1 MKKTYFFLLAFC
13 LLSLGA
19 SAQRV
24 KPFKIR
30 TTATA
35 VAGYATINVL
45 QNDNVNPSRY
55 NPIPGGYNTPIGPKP
70 ILGVGIGAKPPVID
84 HEGLHRLQEAS
95 QLLTQASN
103 VHLIPT
109 IVVPYTFSHKL
120 SDGQEVTFY
129 RLSTDAFVFG
139 TDDLKGDVTIPD
151 SITQGKQTY
160 AVLGIMYRAFASCKN
175 LTALHIP
182 NNIRLIYKDAFA
194 NCRSLTSINLPEA
207 ITSIESGT
215 FSGCT
220 SLAAIDIPASVKII
234 GNRFSADGTPIEDF
248 TDPFRECTSLKT
260 INCYA
265 ATPPELNSTTLSNP
279 AIEIHVP
286 QGCAEAYHAAE
297 QWKDLTIVDDL

>member
-24 KPFKIR
+24 KPSKIR

-35 VAGYATINVL
+35 VAGHATTSALRN
-45 QNDNVNPSRY
+45 NNVNPNRY
-55 NPIPGGYNTPIGPKP
+55 PPIPGGYNSPIGPKP
-70 ILGVGIGAKPPVID
+70 ILGVGTGIKPLVID
-84 HEGLHRLQEAS
+84 NEGLHRLQEAT

-103 VHLIPT
+103 AHSLATNVA
-109 IVVPYTFSHKL
+109 PYTFSHKL
-120 SDGQEVTFY
+120 SDGQEITIY
-129 RLSTDAFVFG
+129 RLRTDAFVFG

-151 SITQGKQTY
+151 SVTLGKQTY
-160 AVLGIMYRAFASCKN
+160 AVLGVMQRAFASCEN
-175 LTALHIP
+175 LTTLHLP
-182 NNIRLIYKDAFA
+182 SNIRLIDHDAFA
-194 NCRSLTSINLPEA
+194 DCRSLTSVNLPEA
-207 ITSIESGT
+207 ITSIESGV

-220 SLAAIDIPASVKII
+220 SLATIDIPANVKII
-234 GNRFSADGTPIEDF
+234 GQRFNIDGTPVKGF

-260 INCYA
+260 LNCYA

-286 QGCAEAYHAAE
+286 QGCAEAYRQAE